1 MRETIRTISKKKK
14 RSMKQEEIERAAVDS
29 CVFERDIYNPE
40 SYYEQG
46 FKDGA
51 NWRINS
57 AWHSTSEEPEVG
69 KHCLLEVESIEV
81 DERYIDYVSSV
92 WSMYGWTEDYLQLI
106 DRRSEGQ
113 YKITRWA
120 YVEDLLPNKEE

>member
-1 MRETIRTISKKKK
+1 MT
-14 RSMKQEEIERAAVDS
+14 QEQFERAAVDS

>member
-1 MRETIRTISKKKK
+1 MTQEDIKSYARGRAQDQYCRSENNMLQYTIARIHAFT
-14 RSMKQEEIERAAVDS
+14 D
-29 CVFERDIYNPE
+29 
-40 SYYEQG
+40 G
-46 FKDGA
+46 FLDGA
-51 NWRINS
+51 EWRIKKL
-57 AWHSTSEEPEVG
+57 WHDVSEEPEVG
-69 KHCLLEVESIEV
+69 KYCLLEVESIE
-81 DERYIDYVSSV
+81 DEERFINYVSSV